1 MIGEV
6 LAGLSLV
13 SSLFGSLK
21 SAQDNKRMD
30 RQLDKRQS
38 ELDAWYNKEYNMN
51 YLDTDEAKSVT
62 QLLNRQKEE
71 TLQKVD
77 QNSAIKGASDE
88 ARVATADKI
97 NRSVGDE
104 LTRLA
109 GYGTRYIDSIR
120 REYQGLKSNLD
131 NLESYNLQNKA
142 SQWSNFSSN
151 ATNAGI
157 GFAQAAGEGAF
168 DGWEKWFTN
177 WRKANK
183 LRKAGGAVNPVSTSH
198 LKQPSF

>member
-21 SAQDNKRMD
+21 SAQANNRMD

-38 ELDAWYNKEYNMN
+38 DLDAWYNKEYNMN

-109 GYGTRYIDSIR
+109 GYGTRYRDSVR

-142 SQWSNFSSN
+142 SQWSNFSNN
-151 ATNAGI
+151 AANAGM

-168 DGWEKWFTN
+168 EGWEKWFTN